1 MNDLQ
6 GCEVTFFT
14 SFFFFLPLP
23 IAKVST
29 EAPFGALRSAGCAGA
44 VRAPGTNPLNPK
56 SACPKP
62 KGAHPN
68 PGSSPPSGSSPCFL
82 EASGVLTLWI
92 AALRLRSQ
100 ALG

>member
-23 IAKVST
+23 IAAAKVSA

-44 VRAPGTNPLNPK
+44 LRAPGTNPLNPK
-56 SACPKP
+56 MRA
-62 KGAHPN
+62 PN
-68 PGSSPPSGSSPCFL
+68 PRALTPTQVLLPL
-82 EASGVLTLWI
+82 EVLLPVFW
-92 AALRLRSQ
+92 R
-100 ALG
+100 